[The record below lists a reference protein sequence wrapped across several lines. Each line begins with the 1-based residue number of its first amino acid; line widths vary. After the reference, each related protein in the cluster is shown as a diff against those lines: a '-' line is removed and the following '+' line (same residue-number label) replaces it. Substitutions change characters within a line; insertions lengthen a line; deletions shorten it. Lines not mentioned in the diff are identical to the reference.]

1 MNTSRVQI
9 ARAFI
14 EAANDRGYGYAV
26 ESLAAYAKTEGV
38 DVDLLLRDIAHELE
52 QRGQLTVELQSARE
66 LSSKSK
72 KQISDYLQNLTDAKS
87 VQTTEVIDPR
97 LIGGVKAVT
106 SEYELDWTVRGR
118 LDRLMKQGGTNG

>member
-14 EAANDRGYGYAV
+14 ETANTRGYEYAV
-26 ESLAAYAKTEGV
+26 EALAAYTYSEGV

-52 QRGQLTVELQSARE
+52 QRGQLTVELQSARK
-66 LSSKSK
+66 LSNKSK
-72 KQISDYLQNLTDAKS
+72 QQITDYLQELTDASKVTS
-87 VQTTEVIDPR
+87 TEVINPR
-97 LIGGVKAVT
+97 LIGGVKAIT